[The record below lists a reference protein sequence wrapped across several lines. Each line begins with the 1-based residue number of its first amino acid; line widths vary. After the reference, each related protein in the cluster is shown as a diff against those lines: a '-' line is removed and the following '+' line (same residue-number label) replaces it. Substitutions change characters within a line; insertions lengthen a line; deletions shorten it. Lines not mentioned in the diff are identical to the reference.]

1 MIVFSI
7 SRAVSINYPYEK
19 KLILCF
25 LIPYTVI
32 QFQMNCRS
40 KCETLKYEASKD
52 NIEKHIH
59 ELIICEDILNK
70 MQKVLT
76 PRKKI
81 HEMNHI
87 KIRELF

>member
-76 PRKKI
+76 TRKKI